1 MCAHV
6 GPKLWP
12 FKVDFLVVTV
22 VSAYFFLRFYFL
34 CFLARK

>member
-22 VSAYFFLRFYFL
+22 VSAYFFSPFL
-34 CFLARK
+34 FFMFLGS